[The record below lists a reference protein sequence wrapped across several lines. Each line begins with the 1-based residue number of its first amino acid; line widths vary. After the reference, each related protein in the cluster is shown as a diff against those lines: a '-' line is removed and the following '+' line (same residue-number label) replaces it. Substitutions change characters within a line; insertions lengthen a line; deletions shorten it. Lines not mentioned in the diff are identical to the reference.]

1 MTEMPLRD
9 VPGRLGA
16 LAYVLDM
23 ANAELA
29 HALGMAMGTGFKQ
42 LAEALQ
48 SVGAVYVDAEQALT
62 NWRLELRPQ
71 PGPTFDPV
79 PSEDDDAR

>member
-1 MTEMPLRD
+1 MPLRD
-9 VPGRLGA
+9 VPGRLGV
-16 LAYVLDM
+16 LAYVLDL

-48 SVGAVYVDAEQALT
+48 GVAVVYVDAEQALT
-62 NWRLELRPQ
+62 NWRLELKPQ
-71 PGPTFDPV
+71 PGPAFDPV
-79 PSEDDDAR
+79 PGGDDESS